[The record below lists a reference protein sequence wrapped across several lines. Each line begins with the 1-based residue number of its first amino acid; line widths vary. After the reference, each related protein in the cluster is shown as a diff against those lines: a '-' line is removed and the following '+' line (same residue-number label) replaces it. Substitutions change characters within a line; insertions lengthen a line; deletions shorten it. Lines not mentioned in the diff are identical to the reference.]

1 MNKAQQN
8 RIIVASSLFI
18 LLIAAS
24 FIFGA
29 TVFIVGLVAILTS
42 FIVEILASKARKE
55 TFDWTTFWI
64 TPLVITLLTT
74 PTIIDQVWM
83 IAVATAFGVFFA
95 KSIWGGQDKNVFN
108 PATVGLIFIA
118 LAFPIFVNS
127 FMDPLTMIATPV
139 TPATIFKNNP
149 TEIYN
154 TMSLWQLLM
163 GRYAGGIGTTF
174 KLGILILGGLLM
186 VLRISDWK
194 IPFTFLGTYFVFS
207 LVNFAFKGFG
217 MNSFI
222 YATYSILL
230 GHLLFAV
237 MFVATDPQTAPLY
250 TKGKIIYGVLLGFIT
265 WIIQNIWIF
274 NTLAPN
280 TEGIIYSVTF
290 MNAVVGLID
299 VWTVPK
305 IKNVPQIEEVLE

>member
-127 FMDPLTMIATPV
+127 FMDPLIMIATPV

-274 NTLAPN
+274 NPLAPN